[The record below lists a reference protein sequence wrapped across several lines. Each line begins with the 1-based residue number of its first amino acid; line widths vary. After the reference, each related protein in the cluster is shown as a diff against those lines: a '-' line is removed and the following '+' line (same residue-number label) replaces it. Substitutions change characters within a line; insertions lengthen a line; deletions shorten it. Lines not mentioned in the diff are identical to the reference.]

1 MPVPECVTV
10 VTRTQ
15 RRRALSRSGR
25 RMSRRAG
32 IAVAML
38 VALAAAAPVAHAD
51 SREASLFEAPRELM
65 SDDAALRAKTLDEI
79 QGFGVSWVRVVLYW
93 RNVAPNP
100 TDWRVPAGDL
110 SDPGRYDWARY
121 DRAIN
126 EI

>member
-1 MPVPECVTV
+1 
-10 VTRTQ
+10 
-15 RRRALSRSGR
+15 
-25 RMSRRAG
+25 
-32 IAVAML
+32 ML

-100 TDWRVPAGDL
+100 ADWRVPAVDL
-110 SDPGRYDWARY
+110 SDPGAYDCGRY
-121 DRAIN
+121 DRAID
-126 EI
+126 ELQGKFKGGMAIDEAKKIRATVSTKSEV